1 MGICAFLAAKCG
13 KIPIPS
19 TRKII
24 ISPIFMAAFRAQ
36 PKFSSAPKNVVHS
49 PKVPQIRI
57 QALAAPVGT
66 TPVGP
71 KVASDPAP
79 LAVSCTSLAI
89 EVGFADLIHQLAG
102 QSPEVHGWR
111 FSVRNIIYFIL
122 FLWSMFQPC
131 LITG

>member
-13 KIPIPS
+13 EIPIPS

-24 ISPIFMAAFRAQ
+24 ISPIFMAVFRAQ
-36 PKFSSAPKNVVHS
+36 LKFSSAPKNVVHS
-49 PKVPQIRI
+49 PFGATAQIRI
-57 QALAAPVGT
+57 QGLAVPVGT
-66 TPVGP
+66 THVGP

-89 EVGFADLIHQLAG
+89 EVGFGDLMAG

-111 FSVRNIIYFIL
+111 FSVRNIIYFYL

-131 LITG
+131 LIA